1 MDAQELIKEILLD
14 VSKDQA
20 IIKADQAAM
29 KADLREHI
37 RRTNVLEHEVK
48 TFRDKD
54 LAWVKK
60 QIWMFYGAI
69 SLILILYK
77 ILGK

>member
-29 KADLREHI
+29 KVDLKEHI
-37 RRTNVLEHEVK
+37 RRTHILETEIKH
-48 TFRDKD
+48 FREND

-60 QIWMFYGAI
+60 QIWMFYGAVSI
-69 SLILILYK
+69 ILIIYK
-77 ILGK
+77 ALGK

>member
-1 MDAQELIKEILLD
+1 MEVQELIKDILLD

-20 IIKADQAAM
+20 VIKADQAAM
-29 KADLREHI
+29 KVDLKEHI

-48 TFRDKD
+48 RFREND

-69 SLILILYK
+69 SLLLIAYK
-77 ILGK
+77 LFAR

>member
-20 IIKADQAAM
+20 VIKADQAAM
-29 KADLREHI
+29 KADLKEHI

-48 TFRDKD
+48 HFREND

-69 SLILILYK
+69 SLILIAYK
-77 ILGK
+77 IFAK